1 MSFAPTSDPPTT
13 GYIKIAQVLKNVGGG
28 SYQATMYWDTGS
40 GLVQLGNSVTIPE
53 SQVSSFGQYNTNDLV
68 SASAGKRYDGFGIMD
83 LTSTVPASMGSI
95 YFEEVRLYAGAMGMG
110 EINALAPTGP

>member
-1 MSFAPTSDPPTT
+1 M
-13 GYIKIAQVLKNVGGG
+13 N
-28 SYQATMYWDTGS
+28 
-40 GLVQLGNSVTIPE
+40 
-53 SQVSSFGQYNTNDLV
+53 
-68 SASAGKRYDGFGIMD
+68 ASAGKRYDGFGLMD